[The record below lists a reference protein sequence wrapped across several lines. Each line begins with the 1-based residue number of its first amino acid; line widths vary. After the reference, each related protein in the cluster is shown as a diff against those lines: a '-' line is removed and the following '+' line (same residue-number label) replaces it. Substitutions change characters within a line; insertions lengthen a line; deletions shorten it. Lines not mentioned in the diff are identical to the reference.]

1 MPKIVLE
8 HIDNFKENEKE
19 FKEFEKKNKDK
30 NIQKTNIP
38 SLNEEKSK
46 LQWKKMDFTK
56 KYEAAAE
63 FKKNYI

>member
-1 MPKIVLE
+1 MKKNLK
-8 HIDNFKENEKE
+8 NLR
-19 FKEFEKKNKDK
+19 KKNKDK

-56 KYEAAAE
+56 EYEAAAE
-63 FKKNYI
+63 FKKNFKMIQY